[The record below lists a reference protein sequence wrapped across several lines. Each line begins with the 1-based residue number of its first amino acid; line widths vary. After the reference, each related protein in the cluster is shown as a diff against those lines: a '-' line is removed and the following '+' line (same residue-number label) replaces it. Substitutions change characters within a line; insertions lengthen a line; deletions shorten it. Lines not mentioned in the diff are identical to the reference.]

1 MNLASDLCNK
11 LPNAPNS
18 FGIDTVKQYYRTKGL
33 QNKKFTFTQ
42 VTTDA
47 VQDYLQNININK
59 AAGIDNLPGKF
70 LKEGASIL
78 AAPITSIIN
87 LSIKLSL
94 FPENCKTAKLKPF
107 YKKGSKTEA
116 KNYRPISL
124 LPIISKIIERFIF
137 EQTQSFLNLNKI
149 IYQYQSGFRT
159 NHSTDSCLSYLSNK
173 ILQGFDDGKLTGM
186 ILIDL
191 QKAFDTIDHTIL
203 LNKLNF
209 LGFSSSVVSW
219 YRSYL
224 TNRTFMVEI
233 DEKLS
238 NPGDLKCGV
247 PQGSILGPLLFLLY
261 VNDMPHSVD
270 CDLLLYADDSCLIFS
285 DTNFD
290 KIEKQLNKDFN
301 SICDWFVDNKLSIHF
316 GDDKTKCIV
325 FGSKPKLKNLREF
338 NIKHGDIKIKQ
349 HSKVSYLG
357 CILDENLSGESM
369 ANYVLGKINGKLK
382 FLYRKQ
388 EYLNYSLRRLLT
400 NALIQPHFD
409 FACLAW
415 YPNLNCKLKTR
426 IQTIQNKC
434 IRLCLKL
441 GNRTH
446 IGINMFKVINWL
458 PTQKR
463 FEQCLGTSIFKFFM
477 GNAPTYMS
485 EMYFP
490 VKQSLY
496 TRRSF
501 NKLCLP
507 NKNTT
512 RGIKTLSYIGPRIWN
527 NLSISLK
534 SAPTI
539 NIFKH
544 RLKYSFF
551 ENLSKAEENIYHYT

>member
-1 MNLASDLCNK
+1 
-11 LPNAPNS
+11 
-18 FGIDTVKQYYRTKGL
+18 
-33 QNKKFTFTQ
+33 
-42 VTTDA
+42 
-47 VQDYLQNININK
+47 
-59 AAGIDNLPGKF
+59 
-70 LKEGASIL
+70 
-78 AAPITSIIN
+78 
-87 LSIKLSL
+87 
-94 FPENCKTAKLKPF
+94 
-107 YKKGSKTEA
+107 
-116 KNYRPISL
+116 
-124 LPIISKIIERFIF
+124 
-137 EQTQSFLNLNKI
+137 
-149 IYQYQSGFRT
+149 
-159 NHSTDSCLSYLSNK
+159 
-173 ILQGFDDGKLTGM
+173 M

-191 QKAFDTIDHTIL
+191 QKAFDTIDHNIL

-209 LGFSSSVVSW
+209 LGFSSSVVDW

-224 TNRTFMVEI
+224 TKRTFIVEI
-233 DEKLS
+233 NEKLS

-261 VNDMPHSVD
+261 VNDMPQSVD

-285 DTNFD
+285 DTNIE
-290 KIEKQLNKDFN
+290 KIEKKLNKDFN
-301 SICDWFVDNKLSIHF
+301 SICDWLVDNKLSIHL

-325 FGSKPKLKNLREF
+325 FGSKHKLKNIREL
-338 NIKHGDIKIKQ
+338 NIKHGVLKIKQ

-357 CILDENLSGESM
+357 CILDDNLSGESM
-369 ANYVLGKINGKLK
+369 ANYALGKINGKLK

-388 EYLNYSLRRLLT
+388 QYLNYSLRRLLI

-415 YPNLNCKLKTR
+415 YPNLNCNLKTR

-434 IRLCLKL
+434 IRLCLNL

-463 FEQCLGTSIFKFFM
+463 FEQCLCTSIFKFFIGM
-477 GNAPTYMS
+477 APTYIS

-496 TRRSF
+496 TRRSL

-527 NLSISLK
+527 NLSIFLK
-534 SAPTI
+534 SAPNI

-544 RLKYSFF
+544 RLKDSFF
-551 ENLSKAEENIYHYT
+551 ENLTKKEENIYHYS